1 MINLIWL
8 NTFCTLVEVQHFTRT
23 ANRLFMTQSG
33 VSQHVRKLEEQLQQ
47 NLLIR
52 QGKQF
57 TLTYAGESLYQSGR
71 KILNDV
77 FDIEQK
83 ISSDPDDA
91 GEIRI
96 MSPGS
101 VGLKLYPR
109 VLELQQTSPKLVMD
123 YRFAPNATIE
133 AAIINFEA
141 DIGLM
146 TSLTDAVEVNAI
158 AIGNEALVLVTPST
172 VLIPDWEV
180 LFKLGF
186 IDHPDG
192 EHHVNQLLGANFSAF
207 QGYDSL
213 IKKGFSNQIHLILK
227 PVSMG
232 LGFTVLPYFA
242 VDDFI
247 NTHLIKVHQLPKP
260 VKEVIYLCHHK
271 NRPLLNRMKK
281 LVAHVKSWM

>member
-1 MINLIWL
+1 MINLVWL
-8 NTFCTLVEVQHFTRT
+8 KTFCTLVEVQHFTRT

-33 VSQHVRKLEEQLQQ
+33 VSQHVRKLEDQLQQ
-47 NLLIR
+47 SLIIR

-57 TLTYAGESLYQSGR
+57 TLTYAGESLYQEGR

-77 FDIEQK
+77 FAIEQK

-109 VLELQQTSPKLVMD
+109 VLELQQTLPKLVMD
-123 YRFAPNATIE
+123 YRFAPNAAIE
-133 AAIINFEA
+133 VAIINFDA

-146 TSLTDAVEVNAI
+146 TSLTDAVEVNAT
-158 AIGNEALVLVTPST
+158 AIGDEALVLVTPAT
-172 VLIPDWEV
+172 ILKPNWEV
-180 LFKLGF
+180 LFNLGF

-192 EHHVNQLLGANFSAF
+192 EHHANQLLGANFSAF

-213 IKKGFSNQIHLILK
+213 IKTGFSNQIHLILK

-242 VDDFI
+242 VDDFL
-247 NTHLIKVHQLPKP
+247 NTELIKIHQLPKTI
-260 VKEVIYLCHHK
+260 KETVYLCYNN
-271 NRPLLNRMKK
+271 NRLLLNRMKK
-281 LVAHVKSWM
+281 VVRHVKSWM

>member
-1 MINLIWL
+1 MMNLVWL
-8 NTFCTLVEVQHFTRT
+8 KTFCTLVEVQHFTRT

-47 NLLIR
+47 NLIIR

-57 TLTYAGESLYQSGR
+57 TLTYAGESLYQEGR

-77 FDIEQK
+77 LAIEQR
-83 ISSDPDDA
+83 ISLDPDDA

-101 VGLKLYPR
+101 IGLKLYPR
-109 VLELQQTSPKLVMD
+109 VLNLQQTFPQLVMD
-123 YRFAPNATIE
+123 YRFAPNAAIE
-133 AAIINFEA
+133 EAIINFDV

-146 TSLTDAVEVNAI
+146 TSLTQTAQVNAMP
-158 AIGNEALVLVTPST
+158 IGDEALVLVTPAT
-172 VLIPDWEV
+172 ILKPDWEV
-180 LFKLGF
+180 LFNLGF

-192 EHHVNQLLGANFSAF
+192 EHHVNQLLGTNFSAF
-207 QGYDSL
+207 QGYDTL
-213 IKKGFSNQIHLILK
+213 IKKGFSNQIHLILR

-242 VDDFI
+242 VDEFL
-247 NTHLIKVHQLPKP
+247 NTELIKVHQLSKP
-260 VKEVIYLCHHK
+260 VKEIIYLCHHR

-281 LVAHVKSWM
+281 LVAHIKSWV

>member
-1 MINLIWL
+1 MINLVWL
-8 NTFCTLVEVQHFTRT
+8 KTFCTLVEVQHFTRT

-47 NLLIR
+47 SLIIR

-57 TLTYAGESLYQSGR
+57 TLTYAGESLYQEGR

-77 FDIEQK
+77 LAIEQK

-109 VLELQQTSPKLVMD
+109 VLDLQQTLPKLVMD
-123 YRFAPNATIE
+123 YRFAPNAAIE
-133 AAIINFEA
+133 AAIINFDA

-146 TSLTDAVEVNAI
+146 TSLTDAVEVNAT
-158 AIGNEALVLVTPST
+158 AIGDEALVLVTPAT
-172 VLIPDWEV
+172 ILKPHWDV
-180 LFKLGF
+180 LFNLGF

-192 EHHVNQLLGANFSAF
+192 EHHANQLLGANFSAF

-213 IKKGFSNQIHLILK
+213 IKTGFSNQIHLILK

-242 VDDFI
+242 VDDFF
-247 NTHLIKVHQLPKP
+247 NTQLIKVHQLPKP
-260 VKEVIYLCHHK
+260 VKEIIYLCHHK

-281 LVAHVKSWM
+281 LVTHVKSWM